1 MKKLSKFE
9 VAVLKRNMANVKPF
23 VKKVTK
29 LEEIILNAQEELS
42 AVKEQISRYEDINKE
57 MTGGL
62 TGQQYFDAM
71 NAGLLDSEE
80 QTSEPVTEDTTEAPV
95 TEGTIPEPTVEAAA
109 KATTETKEDVEL

>member
-62 TGQQYFDAM
+62 TGQQYLDAM

-80 QTSEPVTEDTTEAPV
+80 QTSEPVAEGTTEDT

-109 KATTETKEDVEL
+109 EATTETKEDVEL

>member
-9 VAVLKRNMANVKPF
+9 VDVLKRNMANVKTF

-62 TGQQYFDAM
+62 TGQQYLDAM

-80 QTSEPVTEDTTEAPV
+80 QTSEPVAEGTTEDT

-109 KATTETKEDVEL
+109 EATTETKEDVEL

>member
-62 TGQQYFDAM
+62 TGQQDLDAM

-80 QTSEPVTEDTTEAPV
+80 QTSEPVTEDTTE
-95 TEGTIPEPTVEAAA
+95 GTIPEPTVEAATE
-109 KATTETKEDVEL
+109 ATTETKEDVEL